1 MELDKMLE
9 ILARME
15 KPKHIIVKEEHTFTE
30 QEVNDENLFIRQVAK
45 EFKKAIPDL
54 KVNTSK
60 EDFFTCTFGGSQMDV
75 STQNEYLK
83 SKTSIECKGC
93 HRARLD
99 DIRSYHETKYITCV
113 GMILRKLNNR

>member
-15 KPKHIIVKEEHTFTE
+15 KPKHIIVKEENTFTE
-30 QEVNDENLFIRQVAK
+30 EELNNENLFIPQVAK
-45 EFKKAIPDL
+45 EFKKAIPNL
-54 KVNTSK
+54 KINTSK
-60 EDFFTCTFGGSQMDV
+60 EDFFTCTFGGGHMGV
-75 STQNEYLK
+75 SSQNEYLK
-83 SKTSIECKGC
+83 SKISIECKGC

-113 GMILRKLNNR
+113 GMILRRLNNR